1 MLSTSPH
8 PNLHLHERKK
18 EKGLSPLSSNRELTG
33 KIALGI
39 SLIFAS
45 AFLENTIYR
54 IILACTLFL
63 GTIAVTYLLIRHNA
77 SRFLAEHE
85 EALKQLRSELDAS
98 RNSFSSFL
106 VERSRLIPVFTGQ
119 LTEVMQQTETAAL
132 ELGKSFMNI
141 VARSQD
147 QAKKT
152 SLSLSAFA
160 SKGSGNSDTLLDIS
174 RKTLLEVIGSMKT
187 NANRESQTI
196 KDMEAIIGHM
206 KNISAI
212 VNEIEAIANQTNL
225 LALNAA
231 IEAARAGEQGR
242 GFAVVADEVRK
253 LSDRSNASALEIRKR
268 IATID
273 TNVQEMYA
281 ETGQRVSE
289 SGRKSEESELV
300 VVSALNKIDEAN
312 HSAAKQ
318 LDELTGESESL
329 AKDISGILMSMQFQD
344 ITRQRIEHVIE
355 PLQAL
360 RTELT
365 ETAQRMSVGTANTQ
379 VGSTDLPNLEKMYTM
394 ESERQVLRE
403 SLT

>member
-1 MLSTSPH
+1 MG
-8 PNLHLHERKK
+8 
-18 EKGLSPLSSNRELTG
+18 KGLSRLNSDRKLAG
-33 KIALGI
+33 KIAVGI
-39 SLIFAS
+39 SLMFAS
-45 AFLENTIYR
+45 TFLENASYR
-54 IILACTLFL
+54 VLLACMLSS
-63 GTIAVTYLLIRHNA
+63 GTIAITYLLIRRNT
-77 SRFLAEHE
+77 SRLFAEHAE
-85 EALKQLRSELDAS
+85 SLKKHLSERDAS
-98 RNSFSSFL
+98 QSSLSNFL
-106 VERSRLIPVFTGQ
+106 VERSQLIPVLTGQ
-119 LTEVMQQTETAAL
+119 LAEVMQQTETAAL
-132 ELGKSFMNI
+132 DLGKSFMNI
-141 VARSQD
+141 VGRSQD

-152 SLSLSAFA
+152 SQSLTTFA
-160 SKGSGNSDTLLDIS
+160 GNGSENSGTLLDIS
-174 RKTLLEVIGSMKT
+174 RKTLLEVIDSMKI
-187 NANRESQTI
+187 NANREAQTL
-196 KDMEAIIGHM
+196 KEMEAIIAHM

-212 VNEIEAIANQTNL
+212 VNEIESIANQTNL

-273 TNVQEMYA
+273 NNVQEMYEEA
-281 ETGQRVSE
+281 GRRISE

-300 VVSALNKIDEAN
+300 VVNALNKIDEAN
-312 HSAAKQ
+312 HSAKKQ

-329 AKDISGILMSMQFQD
+329 ARDISGILMSMQFQD

-360 RTELT
+360 KTELT
-365 ETAQRMSVGTANTQ
+365 ETAQRMGVGIASKSV
-379 VGSTDLPNLEKMYTM
+379 VSTDLSRLEKMYTM

>member
-1 MLSTSPH
+1 MF
-8 PNLHLHERKK
+8 RI
-18 EKGLSPLSSNRELTG
+18 SSNQKLTG
-33 KIALGI
+33 KIAVGI
-39 SLIFAS
+39 SLMLAS

-54 IILACTLFL
+54 IILAFMLFL
-63 GTIAVTYLLIRHNA
+63 GTIAVTYILLRHNA

-85 EALKQLRSELDAS
+85 EALKQLRSEMDAS

-106 VERSRLIPVFTGQ
+106 IERSRLIPVFTGQ
-119 LTEVMQQTETAAL
+119 LAEVMQQTETAAL

-152 SLSLSAFA
+152 SLSLSAYA
-160 SKGSGNSDTLLDIS
+160 SKGNGNSDTLLDIS
-174 RKTLLEVIGSMKT
+174 RKTLLEVIDSMKT
-187 NANRESQTI
+187 NANREAQTL
-196 KDMEAIIGHM
+196 KDMEAIITHM
-206 KNISAI
+206 KNISDI
-212 VNEIEAIANQTNL
+212 VNEIESIANQTNL

-268 IATID
+268 IVTID
-273 TNVQEMYA
+273 NNVQEMYA
-281 ETGQRVSE
+281 ETGEKISE

-300 VVSALNKIDEAN
+300 VVNTLNKIDEAN

-329 AKDISGILMSMQFQD
+329 ARDISGILMSMQFQD

-360 RTELT
+360 KTELT
-365 ETAQRMSVGTANTQ
+365 ETAQRMGVGTADTP
-379 VGSTDLPNLEKMYTM
+379 VGSTDLSHLEKMYTM

>member
-1 MLSTSPH
+1 LLRISP
-8 PNLHLHERKK
+8 NQK
-18 EKGLSPLSSNRELTG
+18 LTG
-33 KIALGI
+33 KIAVGI
-39 SLIFAS
+39 SLMLAS

-54 IILACTLFL
+54 IILAFMLFL
-63 GTIAVTYLLIRHNA
+63 GTIAVTYVLLRHNA

-85 EALKQLRSELDAS
+85 EALKQLRSEMDAS

-106 VERSRLIPVFTGQ
+106 IERSRLIPVFTGQ
-119 LTEVMQQTETAAL
+119 LAEVMQQTETAAL

-152 SLSLSAFA
+152 SLSLSAYA
-160 SKGSGNSDTLLDIS
+160 SKGNGSSDTLLDIS
-174 RKTLLEVIGSMKT
+174 RKTLLEVIDGMKT
-187 NANRESQTI
+187 NANREAQTL
-196 KDMEAIIGHM
+196 KDMEAIIAHM
-206 KNISAI
+206 KNISDI
-212 VNEIEAIANQTNL
+212 VNEIESIANQTNL

-253 LSDRSNASALEIRKR
+253 LSDRSNASALEIRRR
-268 IATID
+268 IVTID
-273 TNVQEMYA
+273 NNVQEMYA
-281 ETGQRVSE
+281 ETGEKISE

-300 VVSALNKIDEAN
+300 VVNTLNKIDEAN
-312 HSAAKQ
+312 HTAAKQ

-329 AKDISGILMSMQFQD
+329 ARDISGILMSMQFQD

-360 RTELT
+360 KTELT
-365 ETAQRMSVGTANTQ
+365 ETAQRMGVGTVNTPA
-379 VGSTDLPNLEKMYTM
+379 GSTDLSHLEKMYTM